1 MRSFEEKYVELSC
14 LGQGGFGSVYAGLRI
29 EDNLPVAVKHVPI
42 DKVINTPVTLGGKLG
57 QLPLEVVLLL
67 IVGQGGADM
76 AEKARGE
83 EVRGEA
89 RFGGG
94 GDGQAAVELLDWY
107 ELDQE
112 LIIVMERPVPAV
124 ELFDYIQERGG
135 YLPEDQ
141 AKIILRQLVEAMVNF
156 HSWGVLHRDIKPEN
170 LLVETGSAVP
180 RIRVLDFG
188 CGCIIQEAPYTEFLG
203 TKMYIPPEWYLHGSY
218 QAVPSAVWQLG
229 VLLYNMLSGIFP
241 FRTPD
246 HILYCDPIPTM
257 DGFSRQCK
265 NLLKLCLA
273 KCPEDRPTLEEV
285 LLHPWLHPEEERKAG
300 RQKKRKD
307 RRDAESSRGG
317 ERKRVLEERQDSGE
331 SSTALS
337 LEDASSSSSLSLS
350 QGNTKRCR
358 VDPRSPEVSPKNTIA
373 TTMTPHGTHGR
384 VGCSLDKDP
393 EAKQGYMERET
404 ELDRARAVSTI
415 PEMSDTALLPRVPL
429 PVLPRDPLPVLP
441 RGLMPV
447 LPSGLVP
454 VLPRGLV
461 PVLPRGLVP
470 VLPRGLVPVLPRG
483 PLPVLPRGLVPVL
496 PSNEPS
502 APPEPPAESWSTPA
516 PPELPAHKKPS
527 LGHHHRPPEHLCTS
541 RRPPGLPPELP
552 RLFTLPPGRP
562 PELPWPSSLPP
573 GRPPDLP
580 TIPFSPPPS

>member
-1 MRSFEEKYVELSC
+1 MNDASGEKHKGTPRKTSPRGSSRRYLPRYGPTEGGGLAKTCPLWREFCSTLGCSGPSPPLHLWGHTMGSFEEKYVELSC

-42 DKVINTPVTLGGKLG
+42 DKVINTPVTLGAKLR

-246 HILYCDPIPTM
+246 HVLYCDPIPTM

-273 KCPEDRPTLEEV
+273 KCPEERPTLEEV

-300 RQKKRKD
+300 
-307 RRDAESSRGG
+307 
-317 ERKRVLEERQDSGE
+317 
-331 SSTALS
+331 
-337 LEDASSSSSLSLS
+337 
-350 QGNTKRCR
+350 
-358 VDPRSPEVSPKNTIA
+358 
-373 TTMTPHGTHGR
+373 
-384 VGCSLDKDP
+384 
-393 EAKQGYMERET
+393 
-404 ELDRARAVSTI
+404 
-415 PEMSDTALLPRVPL
+415 
-429 PVLPRDPLPVLP
+429 
-441 RGLMPV
+441 
-447 LPSGLVP
+447 
-454 VLPRGLV
+454 
-461 PVLPRGLVP
+461 
-470 VLPRGLVPVLPRG
+470 
-483 PLPVLPRGLVPVL
+483 
-496 PSNEPS
+496 
-502 APPEPPAESWSTPA
+502 
-516 PPELPAHKKPS
+516 
-527 LGHHHRPPEHLCTS
+527 
-541 RRPPGLPPELP
+541 
-552 RLFTLPPGRP
+552 
-562 PELPWPSSLPP
+562 
-573 GRPPDLP
+573 
-580 TIPFSPPPS
+580 